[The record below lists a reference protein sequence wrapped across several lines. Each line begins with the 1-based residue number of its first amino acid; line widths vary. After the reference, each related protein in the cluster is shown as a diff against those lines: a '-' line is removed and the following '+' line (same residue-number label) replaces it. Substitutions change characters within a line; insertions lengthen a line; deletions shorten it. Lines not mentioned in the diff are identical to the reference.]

1 MSAQQRKSHLELK
14 GTVLFLNLY
23 LIEVSNCYTESQIL
37 PQRLLG
43 WGRQYPSLLPDLA
56 QLPPTLFPYSFQH
69 FPKSRAWFVPSR
81 SRSAR
86 CYRRLLA
93 RKQDLAFFPALP
105 RRLAS
110 IPPPPPHFELQ
121 ITHQCPQ
128 TSPRGKLGQFLFRSD
143 CFSRSD
149 QQPLSLLV

>member
-81 SRSAR
+81 SAVLDATGGFSLGSRI
-86 CYRRLLA
+86 LLSSPPS
-93 RKQDLAFFPALP
+93 PAGL
-105 RRLAS
+105 L
-110 IPPPPPHFELQ
+110 PPPPHFELQ